1 MSYNRRDIIGHWVTK
16 QTRTQQ
22 MCQHACC
29 RGYRV
34 HPQNYPVILPNPLL
48 RKASENDLA
57 WHYEH
62 AGSEKAR
69 AQVLHELDRRDQA
82 DRRKAARHEEHQRR
96 MLARSRQRS
105 LARHEERDRIYFE
118 MEKQTHGQNL
128 NAAGREKARRGE
140 LDDRDL
146 LTGPDS
152 RVYRYGSDELI
163 RYFESNPRPTGDYFA
178 GKRTTLNPAYGMT
191 HRPRYRVA

>member
-1 MSYNRRDIIGHWVTK
+1 VTYNRRDIIGHWVTK
-16 QTRTQQ
+16 QARTQQ

-48 RKASENDLA
+48 RRASENDLA

-62 AGSEKAR
+62 AGSERAR

-82 DRRKAARHEEHQRR
+82 DRKRHERAQEHQRR
-96 MLARSRQRS
+96 VFAKRVARQ
-105 LARHEERDRIYFE
+105 EEVDRIYFDAE
-118 MEKQTHGQNL
+118 EATHGNTL

-140 LDDRDL
+140 LDDRQL
-146 LTGPDS
+146 FTGPES
-152 RVYRYGSDELI
+152 LVRRYGSDELQG
-163 RYFESNPRPTGDYFA
+163 YFAEHPRPTGAYFR
-178 GKRTTLNPAYGMT
+178 GKRTTLGPQYTAP
-191 HRPRYRVA
+191 RRRYRVA